1 MKENIKLTEI
11 YNNSQGISKTYSLR
25 EIYINPQQ
33 VVCLRSEEHY
43 QRMLQEGK
51 LVDGLDGRQ
60 SFTRISVSTNSY
72 EQDIVVVGT
81 IDEVYQKLNIE
92 TRKLLRG

>member
-11 YNNSQGISKTYSLR
+11 YNNSQGVSKTY
-25 EIYINPQQ
+25 
-33 VVCLRSEEHY
+33 SEEHY

-51 LVDGLDGRQ
+51 LVDGLDDRQ